1 MYAWG
6 SPRERGEPKLVV
18 VLVTVVKYDPRC
30 IRPFKGEKNKQS
42 GIVVAGLIY

>member
-6 SPRERGEPKLVV
+6 SPRERGEPIFVIV
-18 VLVTVVKYDPRC
+18 RVTVVKYDPRY

-42 GIVVAGLIY
+42 GIVVASLIY